1 MVMEFYQMI
10 GKYYDDLFPPS
21 QSQIQF
27 LLKLLSPA
35 SKVLDLGCATGGYA
49 LALAEQ
55 GHEVTA
61 IDLDEAMIHILE
73 NKLKH
78 KPLPVKPQV
87 GDIQQVGKLTET
99 YDLIYCIGNTVVHL
113 ASVAAL
119 ETFLKDVHERLKPG
133 GHLVI
138 QSVNYDRI
146 LKDQVQSLPQINREY
161 PVLSFF
167 RRYHHEPGHI
177 RFEGTLTL
185 EEGADRKMWTA
196 ETKLLP
202 ILKEDFKQGF
212 IKAGY
217 SEMGFY
223 GDFNETPFNLGS
235 QALVALTV
243 K

>member
-1 MVMEFYQMI
+1 MEFYQMI

-27 LLKLLSPA
+27 LLKLLSPK
-35 SKVLDLGCATGGYA
+35 SRVLDLGCATGGYA
-49 LALAEQ
+49 LALAEK
-55 GHEVTA
+55 GHDVTA
-61 IDLDEAMIHILE
+61 IDLDEAMIHMLE

-78 KPLPVKPQV
+78 KPLPVNPQV
-87 GDIQQVGKLTET
+87 GDIQQVAALQGT

-113 ASVAAL
+113 ASLADFNQ
-119 ETFLKDVHERLKPG
+119 FLKDVHEKLNPG
-133 GHLVI
+133 GRLVI

-146 LKDQVQSLPQINREY
+146 LKDKVQSLPQINREY
-161 PVLSFF
+161 PMLSFF
-167 RRYHHEPGHI
+167 RRYHHEPDHI

-196 ETKLLP
+196 ETRLLP
-202 ILKEDFKQGF
+202 ILKEDFKKGF
-212 IKAGY
+212 IQAGY

-223 GDFNETPFNLGS
+223 GDFNESPFNLES
-235 QALVALTV
+235 PALVTLTV